1 MTDEEMMEE
10 YYNSKFKSNESHFSK
25 PCFCSKCGKE
35 ILRGKNC
42 NTVNL
47 IIDVHECG
55 YVFCKKCK
63 KELNDYANG
72 KIADYERK
80 LAERFVK
87 GDNLDERINLWLN
100 DIGGEESTVYQYNDD
115 EQIKDMF
122 LKALEY
128 K

>member
-1 MTDEEMMEE
+1 MR
-10 YYNSKFKSNESHFSK
+10 SA
-25 PCFCSKCGKE
+25 
-35 ILRGKNC
+35 KNA
-42 NTVNL
+42 
-47 IIDVHECG
+47 
-55 YVFCKKCK
+55 K

-115 EQIKDMF
+115 EQIKDIF